1 MIIIIKNLIYERGFI
16 FVFKKLQL
24 VSRKKFYKLFFVF
37 LKIFCENGSRV
48 IETRAVVVV
57 IVVYVLG

>member
-1 MIIIIKNLIYERGFI
+1 MFL
-16 FVFKKLQL
+16 KKLQL
-24 VSRKKFYKLFFVF
+24 VSRKKFYKFFFVF